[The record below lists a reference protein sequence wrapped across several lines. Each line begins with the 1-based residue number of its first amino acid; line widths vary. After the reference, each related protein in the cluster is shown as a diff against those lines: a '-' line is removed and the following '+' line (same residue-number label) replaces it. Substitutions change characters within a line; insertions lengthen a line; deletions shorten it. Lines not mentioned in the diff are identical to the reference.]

1 MGAYSPAPII
11 NNSLEKKIISR
22 IIKPTLSALKKK
34 GKPYTGF
41 LYAGLMIKNGEPYLI
56 EYNVRMGDPECQVI
70 MPRLKTDI
78 VKLFILA
85 TKNKLNK
92 IKIKWKK
99 RKCMTIVLCTK
110 GYPGKYKKNLLIKNL
125 NKVLL
130 KKNSQIFHAGTQ
142 IINKKYFSIGGRV
155 LNITSTGQSFFKI
168 RKVIFKIIRKINW
181 KYGFFRKDIGWR
193 VV

>member
-1 MGAYSPAPII
+1 MA
-11 NNSLEKKIISR
+11 
-22 IIKPTLSALKKK
+22 LS
-34 GKPYTGF
+34 
-41 LYAGLMIKNGEPYLI
+41 
-56 EYNVRMGDPECQVI
+56 
-70 MPRLKTDI
+70 
-78 VKLFILA
+78 
-85 TKNKLNK
+85 
-92 IKIKWKK
+92 
-99 RKCMTIVLCTK
+99 
-110 GYPGKYKKNLLIKNL
+110 KKNLLIKNL

-193 VV
+193 VI